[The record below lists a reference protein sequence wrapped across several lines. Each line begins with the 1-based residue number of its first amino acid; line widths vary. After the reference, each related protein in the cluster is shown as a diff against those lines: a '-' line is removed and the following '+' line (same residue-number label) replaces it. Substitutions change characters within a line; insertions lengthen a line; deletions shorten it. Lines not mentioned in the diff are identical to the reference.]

1 MIGRNHEPADEYLVG
16 ALTDE
21 VDRLRRLVD
30 SSWDMQAVYDER
42 GGILDASAA
51 SRRLFG
57 WSRRELVGTSLY
69 DYVHPGDLDQVREAH
84 RRVLAGEAPV
94 PVCYRF
100 RCADGAHRWVEVVA
114 VAVHEVEAIELEP
127 ATEGGSRVRRE
138 MQWTIRDIHERVE
151 IERELRRSDERFR
164 AAMRSTA
171 VGIAITD
178 AMWVL
183 VEVNDAFAQM
193 FRTSAAELLGRHLDM
208 LAEPVAPFASDG
220 RSAMLARRELES
232 YHVEQRYRRADGS
245 TFPAE
250 AEISAVLDVDGEVVS
265 HVVVMRDITDRLAA
279 RSIEEAA
286 ARHHRNELLGRVAG
300 GVAHH
305 CNNLLAVIRLEV
317 EMARAPAGLDPATLM
332 HLAAI
337 SDAVDRATVFARE
350 LLLFSGQ
357 GPRHVTEVDVREVV
371 TRSAALLQHTPES
384 GVLLTTE
391 IDASACVVR
400 ADERELESVVFALV
414 LNALGAVVGGG
425 SVRVEVA
432 SRTRGDGPPELSAD
446 VSEWVRLRVSD
457 DGEGMDELV
466 RSRAFEPFFTTR
478 ADGSGMGLAVV
489 ERSVHDAG
497 GVVELHSEVGRG
509 TVVDVWLP
517 AATAGRGPIRSGDLE
532 VLVVDDQ
539 PEILE
544 LAARVLERAGHRV
557 QRRSSGEE
565 AIGLIREGSLDVLVT
580 DLVMPGMSGQELIA
594 ATRSERPTVGV
605 VVITGF
611 PGDSE
616 RSLPPDAE
624 VVTKPFRSSQLVE
637 AVRRV
642 APSRAPDSD

>member
-1 MIGRNHEPADEYLVG
+1 MTGRHHDPADDYLVG

-57 WSRRELVGTSLY
+57 WSRRDLVGTSLY
-69 DYVHPGDLDQVREAH
+69 DYVHPGDLGEVREAH
-84 RRVLAGEAPV
+84 RRVLAGETPV

-100 RCADGAHRWVEVVA
+100 RCVDGEYRWVEVVA
-114 VAVHEVEAIELEP
+114 VALHEVEAIDPEAIP
-127 ATEGGSRVRRE
+127 GGGTRLRRE
-138 MQWTIRDIHERVE
+138 MQWTTRDVHERVE

-164 AAMRSTA
+164 AAMRSMA

-178 AMWVL
+178 PVWAVI
-183 VEVNDAFAQM
+183 EVNDAFCEL
-193 FRTSAAELLGRHLDM
+193 FRTSADHLVGCHLDT
-208 LAEPVAPFASDG
+208 LAEPVAPLSTDDHEERLVDG
-220 RSAMLARRELES
+220 EIDSF
-232 YHVEQRYRRADGS
+232 HVERRYRRADGS
-245 TFPAE
+245 SFPGE
-250 AEISAVLDVDGEVVS
+250 AEISAVRDPDGGIVS
-265 HVVVMRDITDRLAA
+265 YVVVLRDISERLAA
-279 RSIEEAA
+279 RTLAEAA

-317 EMARAPAGLDPATLM
+317 EMARAPAGLDPSTLM

-357 GPRHVTEVDVREVV
+357 GPRHVTEVDVRDVV

-391 IDASACVVR
+391 IDASACSVR

-432 SRTRGDGPPELSAD
+432 ARPRSDGPLELPTGIAD
-446 VSEWVRLRVSD
+446 WVRLRVSD
-457 DGEGMDELV
+457 DGIGMDEVV
-466 RSRAFEPFFTTR
+466 RARAFEPFFSTR
-478 ADGSGMGLAVV
+478 DDGSGMGLAVV

-517 AATAGRGPIRSGDLE
+517 AATVGDASPRSDDLD

-544 LAARVLERAGHRV
+544 LAARVLERAGHRA
-557 QRRSSGEE
+557 RRCSSGDD
-565 AIGLIREGSLDVLVT
+565 ALDLIGTGPLDVLVT
-580 DLVMPGMSGQELIA
+580 DLVMPGMSGQDLVA
-594 ATRSERPTVGV
+594 AVRAERPSVGI

-611 PGDSE
+611 PGESE
-616 RSLPPDAE
+616 RSLPADAE
-624 VVTKPFRSSQLVE
+624 VVAKPFRSSQLVE

-642 APSRAPDSD
+642 APSRTGPPD